1 MTTVKVL
8 LVIPTK
14 VIAHEAPV
22 ASDGFVLPGFIEG
35 LLGKRGWVLIA
46 DRTLSPNVTV
56 WSVDPKLNA
65 GGNAS
70 SSVQL
75 RRNAKA
81 ERAVEI
87 LTSQKIFV
95 IGDLLIVGAIPG
107 GPKVGQAAEIP
118 ADQFVKVLQ
127 L

>member
-1 MTTVKVL
+1 MATVKVL
-8 LVIPTK
+8 LVIPSK

-22 ASDGFVLPGFIEG
+22 ACDGFVLPGFIEG

-46 DRTLSPNVTV
+46 DRTLSPSITV
-56 WSVDPKLNA
+56 WSVDPKQNA
-65 GGNAS
+65 AGNAI

-87 LTSQKIFV
+87 LTGQKIFV
-95 IGDLLIVGAIPG
+95 IGDLLIVGAIPA

-118 ADQFVKVLQ
+118 ADQFLEILQ